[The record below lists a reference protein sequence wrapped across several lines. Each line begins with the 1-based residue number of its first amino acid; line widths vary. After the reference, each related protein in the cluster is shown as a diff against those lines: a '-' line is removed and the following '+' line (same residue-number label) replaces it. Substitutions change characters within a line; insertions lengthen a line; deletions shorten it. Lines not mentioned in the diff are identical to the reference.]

1 MKLTK
6 SKLKQLI
13 EEAITQM
20 APGGARSVDAIPVT
34 EVANMYIRGN
44 GYFTVDVM
52 LENGIDVNVS
62 GQLDPNS
69 LGELQEILEETP

>member
-13 EEAITQM
+13 EEALRKV
-20 APGGARSVDAIPVT
+20 APNSAREMGHIPVT
-34 EVANMYIRGN
+34 EVANMYIRAS

-52 LENGIDVNVS
+52 LKNGIDTNVS